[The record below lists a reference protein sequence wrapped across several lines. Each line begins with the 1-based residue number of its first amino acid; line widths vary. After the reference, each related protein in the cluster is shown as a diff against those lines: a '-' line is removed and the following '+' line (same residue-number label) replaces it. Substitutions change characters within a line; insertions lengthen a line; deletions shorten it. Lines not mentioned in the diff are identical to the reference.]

1 MYSQT
6 DPKTTPTTAIDQW
19 KSPPMIRT
27 TCRPR
32 SRLIAYGRPCIPAA
46 RIIAIDIDDR
56 KLAKATELGAVA
68 VKAAVDS
75 LGVAYLE
82 AAVVQRPATTV
93 AVQGEDAERVAK
105 LIERLEELDDVQ
117 SVYANADWPD

>member
-1 MYSQT
+1 MIS
-6 DPKTTPTTAIDQW
+6 DGGIVEVVTA
-19 KSPPMIRT
+19 
-27 TCRPR
+27 
-32 SRLIAYGRPCIPAA
+32 PAQFA
-46 RIIAIDIDDR
+46 
-56 KLAKATELGAVA
+56 A
-68 VKAAVDS
+68 VKAAVDT